1 MEAFG
6 YAVHLFNLSNAL
18 HTAKHNRSVD
28 MAVPYYWDTVE
39 NASIRE
45 EYISSEVIYGAGNII
60 SNVLDYRLWLCTMI
74 DEMGPISKAQ
84 HTELRKPRSFAQ
96 LDDCPDTSPQLYA
109 LGWFVSQY
117 RGKTIVYHGGSL
129 PGFAAQAL

>member
-1 MEAFG
+1 MDTEASG
-6 YAVHLFNLSNAL
+6 YAVHLFNLANAL

-45 EYISSEVIYGAGNII
+45 EYISNEVIYGAGNII
-60 SNVLDYRLWLCTMI
+60 SNVLDYRLWLRTMI

-84 HTELRKPRSFAQ
+84 HTGLSTQSSASPGLLLNSMTVQTLVHSCMPLAGSFRSIAGRQ
-96 LDDCPDTSPQLYA
+96 
-109 LGWFVSQY
+109 
-117 RGKTIVYHGGSL
+117 
-129 PGFAAQAL
+129 